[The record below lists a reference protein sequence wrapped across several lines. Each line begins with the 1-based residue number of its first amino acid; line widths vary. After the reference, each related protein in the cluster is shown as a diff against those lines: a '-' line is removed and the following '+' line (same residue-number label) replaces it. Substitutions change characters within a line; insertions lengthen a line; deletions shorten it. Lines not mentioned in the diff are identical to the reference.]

1 MKIQYIAVVFVIII
15 VPITLVTSTYINTQ
29 IDTIT
34 LQTQYNTK
42 LSNATYN
49 AVKAFQINTI
59 NNKYSTVSDSKIR
72 DIEASINT
80 FFNSLGNSENLTR
93 IELQDYVPALVYTL
107 YDGYYICSK
116 YDNAYPVNDGKPILD
131 EDELKSKEPNYGLKT
146 YIYYSC
152 RYVKGSSYDF
162 VVNYTLDNAINIY
175 GKIGGTYK
183 TLSGYFINPNSVTIV
198 NSGDNPLSW
207 KLKYDG
213 IEIEPEILT
222 EHLAFAD
229 GTSGDYE
236 YISYNGQNIYYDTES
251 SKYFL
256 YNNYAKLYLI
266 NEEMN
271 QYARDRTDTN
281 GNLYSTSAYEY
292 YANAKKFSEEVEG
305 LIGNITQKDAV
316 DSKGDSIT
324 DFAIDTGNEKIFSVS
339 SNNNPLLSDSI
350 FNQNRICAI
359 RKSIETNLSA
369 AIANFNSFSGNTY
382 EFSMP
387 KLTETDWEL
396 ITENVSVTA
405 FMQGIPIGH
414 KYYNNYY
421 VITNNNNEE
430 VVKKENIFI
439 VTQKADGNREYHL
452 AGCKELM
459 ETDYNLSGEEI
470 VQAYSNASFIR
481 QTVRIA
487 EGEYNWFYPQNI
499 QKNNS
504 SKKYITSCYYCIVSA
519 SDIYD
524 VDQIIKGEIWIKDSN
539 WNDVRASGSNIRNL
553 EKIRKL
559 YLTALGRERL
569 DLYQAN
575 MESFSN

>member
-1 MKIQYIAVVFVIII
+1 MKIQYIAVIFVIII
-15 VPITLVTSTYINTQ
+15 IPITMVTSAYISSQ

-34 LQTQYNTK
+34 LQTEYNTK
-42 LSNATYN
+42 LSNATYS

-80 FFNSLGNSENLTR
+80 FFNSLSNSENLTK

-131 EDELKSKEPNYGLKT
+131 EDKLKSKEPNYGLKT

-183 TLSGYFINPNSVTIV
+183 TLSGYFINPDSVEII
-198 NSGDNPLSW
+198 NEGDNPLDW

-213 IEIEPEILT
+213 IEIEPETLT
-222 EHLAFAD
+222 EHLAFSD
-229 GTSGDYE
+229 GTSGNYE
-236 YISYNGQNIYYDTES
+236 YVSYNGQNIYYDTKS
-251 SKYFL
+251 SKYFV
-256 YNNYAKLYLI
+256 YNNYDKLYLI
-266 NEEMN
+266 SEEINE
-271 QYARDRTDTN
+271 YARTRTGTD
-281 GNLYSTSAYEY
+281 GHLYSTSAYEY
-292 YANAKKFSEEVEG
+292 YANAKKFSEEVES

-316 DSKGDSIT
+316 DSKGNSI
-324 DFAIDTGNEKIFSVS
+324 DFALNTENEKIFKVS
-339 SNNNPLLSDSI
+339 GTNDPLLSDSI
-350 FNQNRICAI
+350 FNQNRLSVI

-369 AIANFNSFSGNTY
+369 AIANYNSFSSNTY

-396 ITENVSVTA
+396 ITENVSVMT

-430 VVKKENIFI
+430 VVKKENIYI
-439 VTQKADGNREYHL
+439 ITENTTDGNREYHL

-459 ETDYNLSGEEI
+459 GKDYNLSSEKI
-470 VQAYSNASFIR
+470 AQAYSNTSFIR

-499 QKNNS
+499 QKNNT
-504 SKKYITSCYYCIVSA
+504 KNYLTSCYNCIVNA
-519 SDIYD
+519 SDMYD
-524 VDQIIKGEIWIKDSN
+524 VDQIIKGEIWVKNSN
-539 WNDVRASGSNIRNL
+539 WEDEKASNSNIRNL
-553 EKIRKL
+553 GKIRQL
-559 YLTALGRERL
+559 YLTALGRERH

-575 MESFSN
+575 MNSFSN